1 MLMKI
6 YYIFVVF
13 SSTAQHTAF
22 ANVPNYGSFAD
33 RLVDSLAEDVPPDV
47 QEQAFKLIRQ
57 KAQAFGFNDRLG
69 NHPAEAK
76 VRLREDA
83 TPISMPMYTS
93 SPAKRIVIDEQM
105 DKWIKQD
112 VIESSVSPWGAP
124 IVIAY
129 HNGKPRFCVD
139 Y

>member
-1 MLMKI
+1 MFTQVYEPLD
-6 YYIFVVF
+6 F
-13 SSTAQHTAF
+13 SLPIT
-22 ANVPNYGSFAD
+22 
-33 RLVDSLAEDVPPDV
+33 
-47 QEQAFKLIRQ
+47 
-57 KAQAFGFNDRLG
+57 
-69 NHPAEAK
+69 
-76 VRLREDA
+76 VRLHEDT
-83 TPISMPMYTS
+83 TPVSMPMYTS

-124 IVIAY
+124 IVITY